1 MSLLGLLVGNGG
13 KTSSTS
19 SSQTDDRK
27 ILDNGSQT
35 FQLSGQAKTNGD
47 GLLLD
52 GNNNRNDLSFSTT
65 NFNTVTDLG
74 ALKTASDIATESARQ
89 GALVAAGALSGGF
102 HFGSDALGL
111 SADAIGANQKAL
123 TDALD
128 FGGNAMDYASGAF
141 GSALDANG
149 RTTSNAL
156 GFAEGAMNRATTA
169 QGNALDAGLSSLLE
183 ALGFGR
189 TAMTN
194 TADAWG
200 NAYASADA
208 SRNSAFSLV
217 DSVVGNS
224 VSLLED
230 QFNKSRTDSASLVDK
245 VLGQVQ
251 GATNMLGNAYADSQ
265 GRGALTDKMLMVAI
279 GGAVLIAVAAVW
291 RK

>member
-1 MSLLGLLVGNGG
+1 M
-13 KTSSTS
+13 
-19 SSQTDDRK
+19 DYA
-27 ILDNGSQT
+27 
-35 FQLSGQAKTNGD
+35 SGAFD
-47 GLLLD
+47 
-52 GNNNRNDLSFSTT
+52 
-65 NFNTVTDLG
+65 
-74 ALKTASDIATESARQ
+74 
-89 GALVAAGALSGGF
+89 
-102 HFGSDALGL
+102 DALG
-111 SADAIGANQKAL
+111 
-123 TDALD
+123 

-141 GSALDANG
+141 D
-149 RTTSNAL
+149 
-156 GFAEGAMNRATTA
+156 
-169 QGNALDAGLSSLLE
+169 D